1 MQSRDTAPG
10 MPPRRSRG
18 RAIAAVALAALWLVA
33 GEAAAR
39 KHGSAPPTPVPSGL
53 AVSIVDGDTLV
64 LDGGVEVR
72 LVGIQAP
79 KLALGRPGFR
89 AWPLA
94 ADAKGLLEKLTLGR
108 SLRLSYGGRRI
119 DRHGRLLAH
128 LEDRRA
134 RWIQGEML
142 SAGLARVYS
151 FADNRARV
159 ADMLALE
166 GRARAARLGIWS
178 DSYYRVLNATETPKF
193 IDTFQI
199 VEGRVVSAAVVRR
212 RGYLN
217 FGADWR
223 LDFTVTVAPRD
234 RRLFDRAGLAIESYQ
249 GRLVRVRGWL
259 KSFNGPMIEATH
271 PEQIELLSE

>member
-1 MQSRDTAPG
+1 MIRRTTAIVLLINVVAG
-10 MPPRRSRG
+10 
-18 RAIAAVALAALWLVA
+18 AVAGAAWA
-33 GEAAAR
+33 EAR
-39 KHGSAPPTPVPSGL
+39 RPPEIVDHGVVRSV
-53 AVSIVDGDTLV
+53 VDGDTV
-64 LDGGVEVR
+64 ILDGGTQVR

-128 LEDRRA
+128 LQNQRA
-134 RWIQGEML
+134 GWIQGEML

-234 RRLFDRAGLAIESYQ
+234 RRLFNRAGLAIESYQ

>member
-1 MQSRDTAPG
+1 MIRLTTLLLLLTV
-10 MPPRRSRG
+10 
-18 RAIAAVALAALWLVA
+18 AA
-33 GEAAAR
+33 GAAAAQPR
-39 KHGSAPPTPVPSGL
+39 HNPDVVDRGV
-53 AVSIVDGDTLV
+53 VREVVDGDTV
-64 LDGGVEVR
+64 ILDGGTHVR

-79 KLALGRPGFR
+79 KLPLGRPGFR

-94 ADAKGLLEKLTLGR
+94 EEAKALLQTLTLGR
-108 SLRLSYGGRRI
+108 PLRLSYGGRRI

-128 LEDRRA
+128 LEDREG

-159 ADMLALE
+159 GDMLALE
-166 GRARAARLGIWS
+166 RKARALALGMWS
-178 DSYYRVLNATETPKF
+178 KSTYRVRRATETPKF

-217 FGADWR
+217 FGSDWR
-223 LDFTVTVAPRD
+223 RDFTVTVAPRS
-234 RRLFDRAGLAIESYQ
+234 RRLFDRAGLAIGTYE
-249 GRLVRVRGWL
+249 GKRVRVRGWL

-271 PEQIELLSE
+271 PEQIELLTE

>member
-1 MQSRDTAPG
+1 MLYW
-10 MPPRRSRG
+10 RRARSMIRRTTILLLFMIG
-18 RAIAAVALAALWLVA
+18 VGGAAVAETRRNPDIVD
-33 GEAAAR
+33 R
-39 KHGSAPPTPVPSGL
+39 GSVRD
-53 AVSIVDGDTLV
+53 VVDGDTVV
-64 LDGGVEVR
+64 LDGATQVR

-89 AWPLA
+89 PWPLA
-94 ADAKGLLEKLTLGR
+94 EESKALLETLTLGK

-128 LEDRRA
+128 LEDA
-134 RWIQGEML
+134 EGRWIQGEML

-151 FADNRARV
+151 FADNRSRIP
-159 ADMLALE
+159 DMLALE
-166 GRARAARLGIWS
+166 QKARAVALGIWS
-178 DSYYRVLNATETPKF
+178 KPYYNVRSATETPKF

-217 FGADWR
+217 FGSDWR
-223 LDFTVTVAPRD
+223 SDFTVTVAPRF
-234 RRLFDRAGLAIESYQ
+234 RRLFDRAGLAIVAYE
-249 GRLVRVRGWL
+249 GKRVRVRGWL